1 MLILKKIFNYTFNYL
16 EAMKLLKILILFLI
30 IMKKYQIKFFV
41 VHGLNL

>member
-16 EAMKLLKILILFLI
+16 ETMKLLKILILFLI